1 MIRLLAAGTRIALI
15 VVSMAV
21 AIPAI
26 TFAQTNESATERVP
40 VEGEVAEGTASL
52 AGGED
57 STDKDTSVQTDPIAE
72 PAPPAMGEAET
83 QRETLNQFAEY
94 ITWWAQTVTWWL
106 SATAIFLTL
115 FAVVVAIAG
124 FVSFK
129 RFREI
134 EAEVRNSVKT
144 AAEHAEAAGG
154 HVKEIKKKRDEADE
168 IVRGINAQT
177 VADNPVKANQVVAN
191 VQNNPDASPI
201 DKAIANAISLQRQG
215 ERDDAVEKWRSVA
228 NISESSDNVLTAI
241 AWFSVAYLVQ
251 DESPEDGIS
260 AYGKAIRFKPDFALA
275 YYNRGTAKAKL
286 GWHADALAD
295 YDEAIRFKP
304 DFAEAYTNR
313 GTAKDTL
320 ERHTDALADYDEA
333 IRFKPDFAEAYYSRG
348 TTKAKLGRYAA
359 AIADFDEAIR
369 LKPDFAEAYYNRGN
383 AKDALGLHE
392 DAVADFDEAIRLKP
406 DFAEAYYNRGNAKDA
421 LGLHEDAIADYDE
434 AIRLKPDFAEAF
446 INRGNSKGALGLTA
460 EARKAFEIALG
471 LARKA
476 NDAKIVA
483 QAEQLLRDLDAAEGS

>member
-1 MIRLLAAGTRIALI
+1 MEWEGRMIRLLAAGTRIALI

-275 YYNRGTAKAKL
+275 YYNRGTAK
-286 GWHADALAD
+286 
-295 YDEAIRFKP
+295 
-304 DFAEAYTNR
+304 
-313 GTAKDTL
+313 DTL
-320 ERHTDALADYDEA
+320 GRHTDALADYDEA

-369 LKPDFAEAYYNRGN
+369 LKPDLTLAYMNRGN

-460 EARKAFEIALG
+460 EARKDFEIALG
-471 LARKA
+471 LARKT

>member
-1 MIRLLAAGTRIALI
+1 MEWEGRMIRLLAAGTRIALI

-320 ERHTDALADYDEA
+320 ERHTEDYDEA
-333 IRFKPDFAEAYYSRG
+333 IRF
-348 TTKAKLGRYAA
+348 
-359 AIADFDEAIR
+359 
-369 LKPDFAEAYYNRGN
+369 KPDFAEAYYNRGN

-460 EARKAFEIALG
+460 EARKAFEIALE
-471 LARKA
+471 LAQKA